1 MTWIKT
7 TPLSAADGRLKEC
20 LDECMLL
27 YPPEYAVPVEA
38 VADVTD
44 GDGASIV
51 MAHSLLPE
59 VLKHTFST
67 YGTLLSP
74 QLPLGR
80 RQHELIAATVSALND
95 CFY

>member
-7 TPLSAADGRLKEC
+7 TPLSEAEGRLKEC
-20 LDECMLL
+20 VDECMRL
-27 YPPEYAVPVEA
+27 YPPEYSIPVEA
-38 VADVTD
+38 VSDVTD
-44 GDGASIV
+44 GQGASIV

-67 YGTLLSP
+67 YGALLSP
-74 QLPLGR
+74 ELPLGR
-80 RQHELIAATVSALND
+80 RQHELIAATVSALNN